1 MGSIMFFDPE
11 LVVQNEELS
20 IADGAIAPWATMTY
34 MQPVLDSLA
43 AHYKFSL
50 DQPWRTIPAR
60 VRKAILQGSGD
71 EEIEF
76 SYQRGERREGYSR
89 PFEGVLTWLDR
100 RYKETESESIREVL
114 ESYMNMR
121 PCPACAAPRLK
132 NQTPSPPFTPNSI
145 TDITPTSIT

>member
-11 LVVQNEELS
+11 LVVQNEERS
-20 IADGAIAPWATMTY
+20 IADGAMAPWATMTY

-100 RYKETESESIREVL
+100 RYKETESGSIREVL
-114 ESYMNMR
+114 ESDMNSP
-121 PCPACAAPRLK
+121 PCPACEGARHTKESMCVPSNGRPR
-132 NQTPSPPFTPNSI
+132 SE
-145 TDITPTSIT
+145 